1 MIKADLSLGKI
12 LSKGT
17 RSRNE
22 SILNLLR
29 EEAPKKLSKLKEC
42 VMFFPKNTLIKYKV
56 ECKIKQEGRIIG
68 LGLFHMITA

>member
-22 SILNLLR
+22 SILNLPR

-56 ECKIKQEGRIIG
+56 ECEIKQEGRIIC
-68 LGLFHMITA
+68 LGLFHMIAA